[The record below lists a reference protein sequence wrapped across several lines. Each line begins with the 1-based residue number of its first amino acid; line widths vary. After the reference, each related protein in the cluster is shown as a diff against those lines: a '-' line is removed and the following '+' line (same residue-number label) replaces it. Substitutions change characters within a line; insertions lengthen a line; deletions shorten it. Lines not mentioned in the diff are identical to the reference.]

1 MHRKQQRNWLVTAVS
16 LAAALS
22 ILSTAALAVPETD
35 DSAAGTTGTEQTTPD
50 TPATDQDGTDTGTS
64 TGESSGTS
72 SETEDTETSTP
83 AEETTTTPSDESA
96 TSDNQTSSGGQT
108 TTGGQTSTGGQTTSG
123 GQTPSGESG
132 QDAQEERT
140 LEELRD
146 ELLTILG
153 SEEDTTAIQENID
166 RMIALGDPDGT
177 LRTYLENM
185 IQLQQL
191 RYETEQLEATL
202 EQMEAANGN
211 LGTIGTAVA
220 AATNPDETL
229 RRVEEDLSEPAA
241 QLLESAGYDG
251 TGELAELAAR
261 CLGYLDERTGGADS
275 ADVAVILLC
284 AGLRDGEFLD
294 ATGIATAQDLIT
306 THFSNILRRY
316 PAVPAEV
323 RKSMEQET
331 ASIVERS
338 NKAEA
343 MNPGV
348 LVAAGKSLDL
358 TRPVF
363 TYDDTILL
371 SLDDAAAFLDGTIVE
386 MADNDTVVLQGDSVV
401 LEMTKG
407 SSDAYYNDRL
417 LKMEQPLIRFDQT
430 CYLPLDTLLECC
442 GMARMTLGGYEL
454 LYAAP

>member
-35 DSAAGTTGTEQTTPD
+35 NGSAGTTGTEQTTPE
-50 TPATDQDGTDTGTS
+50 TPAMDQGETDTGTS

-72 SETEDTETSTP
+72 SETEDTETSTST
-83 AEETTTTPSDESA
+83 EETTTTPSDNST
-96 TSDNQTSSGGQT
+96 TSDSQTSSGSQT
-108 TTGGQTSTGGQTTSG
+108 TTGGQT
-123 GQTPSGESG
+123 PSGEPG

-294 ATGIATAQDLIT
+294 ATGMATAQDLIT

-386 MADNDTVVLQGDSVV
+386 MADNDTVVLQSDGVV